1 MRNADLPAPRAG
13 RRELE
18 TDGGHPP
25 AYCRLSFTDTGS
37 AGFLQFH
44 YQTTIC
50 RMAGRYFF
58 HSSMNEV
65 PGKYKKPLQKRI
77 LQRLILFYFFF
88 GWSFTLTR
96 TGCLAG
102 CSGSAASPCGAWGSV
117 GEDFSS
123 GSVFGSSTSTEISS
137 ERETASM
144 TAL

>member
-1 MRNADLPAPRAG
+1 MP
-13 RRELE
+13 E
-18 TDGGHPP
+18 
-25 AYCRLSFTDTGS
+25 
-37 AGFLQFH
+37 
-44 YQTTIC
+44 
-50 RMAGRYFF
+50 
-58 HSSMNEV
+58 EV
-65 PGKYKKPLQKRI
+65 QKPLQKRI

-102 CSGSAASPCGAWGSV
+102 CSGSGASPSGAWGSV
-117 GEDFSS
+117 EEDFSS